1 MFNDV
6 LAMEYLMKNKKY
18 SNADHIWG
26 SGMRITHMFF
36 GLIISF
42 LDTFYEIVI
51 SRHNNRKVHRV
62 NRNKLK
68 SLKVAQV
75 KDEKDDDEDDGC
87 GVLCDV
93 VFDVAL

>member
-51 SRHNNRKVHRV
+51 SRHNNQKVHRV
-62 NRNKLK
+62 NRKKEQDPMVLQCNGFFNF
-68 SLKVAQV
+68 
-75 KDEKDDDEDDGC
+75 GC
-87 GVLCDV
+87 SFRGFPRGSE
-93 VFDVAL
+93 VF